1 MYDEIDDQVSYL
13 PQSAECEPRAKS
25 IPDPRSIVHPFS
37 VDCRACF
44 ASAARKQVRVSLD
57 SVLDVSTGERPWRS
71 SFATAN
77 PDISAGPEPDFGR
90 RACHSYV
97 SDAERRKMTEGQ
109 LQSAQYL
116 HRELPVRL
124 AHAVTAL
131 DKVRRRVVLCPPRA
145 GVVICRVVARN
156 DVRGAEAAPK
166 VGPRRWVCDASSV
179 TAVLPACW

>member
-1 MYDEIDDQVSYL
+1 M
-13 PQSAECEPRAKS
+13 
-25 IPDPRSIVHPFS
+25 
-37 VDCRACF
+37 
-44 ASAARKQVRVSLD
+44 RVSLD

-131 DKVRRRVVLCPPRA
+131 DKVGL
-145 GVVICRVVARN
+145 G
-156 DVRGAEAAPK
+156 
-166 VGPRRWVCDASSV
+166 
-179 TAVLPACW
+179 

>member
-1 MYDEIDDQVSYL
+1 MCVR
-13 PQSAECEPRAKS
+13 SAATR
-25 IPDPRSIVHPFS
+25 IFD
-37 VDCRACF
+37 
-44 ASAARKQVRVSLD
+44 SAARKQVRVSLD

-131 DKVRRRVVLCPPRA
+131 DKVRVDEFLSAAFLVARPRA
-145 GVVICRVVARN
+145 DNCCFRAIAFCVYGAERAAASKFVVA
-156 DVRGAEAAPK
+156 E
-166 VGPRRWVCDASSV
+166 
-179 TAVLPACW
+179 